1 MGLQCIPNQPIDFC
15 THVNQSCVCGPTGL
29 YRGSV
34 SENDVTEFQFNIT
47 PSANNT
53 ANDLSTACGVNWNC
67 GAGWSINTVSEVA
80 SYSGAGAG
88 IFDTTLFAV
97 LNTGVYHRITF
108 DINPTTTSGA
118 SLIPTLGGN
127 NIKQIGFNSLIPGIW
142 QTVTIYVYLN
152 TKSDDKV
159 GFNPGACPAFD
170 IRNITVQ
177 EMTTA
182 IPIIEDLDGNA
193 LYTFTPNAAT
203 FTGITNVYPTPNIYQ
218 INDSVASNPIE
229 VYYRGDL
236 CMVKILDWSLLSIA
250 YGCVQIKIKEA
261 VTPFNTWTSN
271 DLNYKQSHECSLLL
285 SWTSDE
291 NVFGFNYVNL
301 SFTQYFR
308 LSAKLRNPRYI
319 YEDEET
325 YVNSSGVGNII
336 HAYSYKVFE
345 FTSTLL
351 PEYLH
356 DALRLGIIHT
366 DFQVDGIRML
376 KDEGD
381 YSPAWD
387 NIWNQAYVQFDLIQ
401 ADVGRLNSMRR
412 CKSVGVG
419 GDGVGSTVIL

>member
-97 LNTGVYHRITF
+97 LNTGVYYRITF

-159 GFNPGACPAFD
+159 GFNPGATPAFD

-182 IPIIEDLDGNA
+182 IPIIEDSDGNA
-193 LYTFTPNAAT
+193 LYTFTPDAAT
-203 FTGITNVYPTPNIYQ
+203 FTGVTNVYPAPNIYQ

-229 VYYRGDL
+229 VYYRGNL
-236 CMVKILDWSLLSIA
+236 CMVKILDWALLGIA

-261 VTPFNTWTSN
+261 VTPFNTWTSSPL
-271 DLNYKQSHECSLLL
+271 DYRESHECSLLL
-285 SWTSDE
+285 SWTAGEDM
-291 NVFGFNYVNL
+291 FGFNHVL
-301 SFTQYFR
+301 DFTMYLR
-308 LSAKLRNPRYI
+308 IKAKLWHPRYV
-319 YEDEET
+319 YDDEEQYTNSEGVTNQIYAYT
-325 YVNSSGVGNII
+325 YKL
-336 HAYSYKVFE
+336 YE
-345 FTSTLL
+345 FVTEHL
-351 PEYLH
+351 PEYVH
-356 DALRLGIIHT
+356 DALRIGLIHS
-366 DFQVDGIRML
+366 DFYVDSVRMT

-381 YSPAWD
+381 YSPQ
-387 NIWNQAYVQFDLIQ
+387 WNKNYNLSSVSFDLKQ
-401 ADVGRLNSMRR
+401 ADPGRLNAHRL
-412 CKSVGVG
+412 CNAVGVG
-419 GDGVGSTVIL
+419 GDAVGTTVVL